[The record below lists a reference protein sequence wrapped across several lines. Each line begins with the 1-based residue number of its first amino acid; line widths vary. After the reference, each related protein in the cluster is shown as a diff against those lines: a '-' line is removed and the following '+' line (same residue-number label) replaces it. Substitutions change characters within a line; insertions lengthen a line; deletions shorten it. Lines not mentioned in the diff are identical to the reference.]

1 MKICPRISNS
11 KSFKLECNYIIIRS
25 AAGPRLQI
33 SVLGTLYCCQFT
45 SSQNYLGILPLL
57 SLLHPSSPMDAVQ
70 TYPLYCILQGDS
82 DSDAENN
89 PEKRGKKSRE
99 DRKLEAYLRQFEKME
114 KKEKRKQQ
122 TQKEPKQEL
131 ISPVS
136 QEVPLNKLSSKNMK
150 VMRRTLNRKR
160 TGRKRARLSSC
171 SSEPLSPDDHSS
183 TASTPN
189 AQELSS
195 VTPSTSPNRSF
206 KFLKD
211 SKQVRVDYNPLS
223 ACCTTGSCF

>member
-1 MKICPRISNS
+1 MCCRTKAPNISSRNS
-11 KSFKLECNYIIIRS
+11 LLLPIYIITELS
-25 AAGPRLQI
+25 CYTP
-33 SVLGTLYCCQFT
+33 
-45 SSQNYLGILPLL
+45 PLL
-57 SLLHPSSPMDAVQ
+57 PPLPPSPMDAVK
-70 TYPLYCILQGDS
+70 TSPLYCILQGDS

-99 DRKLEAYLRQFEKME
+99 DRKLEAYLRRFEKME

-183 TASTPN
+183 TASTPT